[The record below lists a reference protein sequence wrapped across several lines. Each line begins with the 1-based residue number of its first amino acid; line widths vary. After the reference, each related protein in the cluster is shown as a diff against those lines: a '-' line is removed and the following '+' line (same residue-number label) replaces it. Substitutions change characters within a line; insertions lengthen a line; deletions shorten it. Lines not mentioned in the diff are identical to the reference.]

1 MKYKN
6 LPIAIQC
13 VPEREARVTQ
23 MVAELTNMGFE
34 NIITFYDYDHIGMI
48 WNRKRILNH
57 DYGTDGDYVLVLQD
71 DLLFAENFQYHLE
84 NLVDIKYP
92 VISLFCPP
100 RKYYEAEAEIGTRLY
115 REKNFLWDQAMLFR
129 KDYRQGL
136 FNYEFSESELKEIA
150 GKHIDVMISV
160 YSKNTKQY
168 VAITIPAIVQ
178 HDLEIKSSIGT
189 GAKIGKNKR
198 ESRLFYSVPPDYFKQ
213 S

>member
-1 MKYKN
+1 
-6 LPIAIQC
+6 
-13 VPEREARVTQ
+13 
-23 MVAELTNMGFE
+23 
-34 NIITFYDYDHIGMI
+34 
-48 WNRKRILNH
+48 
-57 DYGTDGDYVLVLQD
+57 
-71 DLLFAENFQYHLE
+71 
-84 NLVDIKYP
+84 
-92 VISLFCPP
+92 
-100 RKYYEAEAEIGTRLY
+100 
-115 REKNFLWDQAMLFR
+115 MLFR

-150 GKHIDVMISV
+150 GKHIDVMISI

-168 VAITIPAIVQ
+168 VVITIPAIVQ